1 MMINN
6 ASRATAHARLSSVD
20 PSGLRYTCIEPIDVA
35 LMDLVDPSLWGT
47 LSLFVGY
54 QEYIYIHLGRTSGKE
69 EQARILYDNG
79 CVPGINPCWPIVAG
93 TGSGKSG

>member
-35 LMDLVDPSLWGT
+35 LMDLVDPSL
-47 LSLFVGY
+47 
-54 QEYIYIHLGRTSGKE
+54 
-69 EQARILYDNG
+69 
-79 CVPGINPCWPIVAG
+79 CM
-93 TGSGKSG
+93 